1 MRTPRADH
9 SEYGL
14 CCLNLQELRDS
25 AIISTM
31 DLETAVMPDG
41 YTSHTVAEAAA
52 VLSVSPS
59 TVRAHLRQG
68 TLPGDKIDG
77 QWVVYLA
84 EPADGPLRTTA
95 EEASGSSAA
104 SRRSRVGGVIAHGAN
119 VIAWAG
125 PRLRHAVSRG
135 FRRSR

>member
-1 MRTPRADH
+1 
-9 SEYGL
+9 
-14 CCLNLQELRDS
+14 LQELRDS

-84 EPADGPLRTTA
+84 EPADAAGDPGTRDVPGPIGALADVGRPAALVPIARRLAGALGRLGRTILRQS
-95 EEASGSSAA
+95 SG
-104 SRRSRVGGVIAHGAN
+104 
-119 VIAWAG
+119 
-125 PRLRHAVSRG
+125 LR
-135 FRRSR
+135 